1 LNKRKR
7 KKNKTSIWNAEKL
20 DPLVNEYLS
29 SYEHTIDR
37 SVSPIKHTFTLKEG
51 ITEHRINQLMNEIYP
66 AVEHLTKATL
76 RAYRKCS
83 EEDVHKMLPDLV
95 PDVIQ
100 AFRIYYKSGPGHKPF
115 TYLLFLIKTRFS
127 RYYKGL
133 FPSSSLYGKKTDLV
147 QVLKNETFL
156 NDQEKEYLQDMY
168 QQIIDNTDDK
178 DLYVHTNKS
187 TVSLRRKTKTQHI
200 SDEILKYNEANEA
213 IDIHLDIDY
222 KDLRTYIPA
231 VNASGFHKKIAN
243 LILDELELIAKGGS
257 FNQGRRAIH
266 SALKE
271 VIQDKLGTSLKIAD
285 VKMGIFT
292 IRKALN
298 EYHEDAPS
306 CTNVEE
312 TLLINK
318 IEFNR
323 ERR

>member
-1 LNKRKR
+1 
-7 KKNKTSIWNAEKL
+7 
-20 DPLVNEYLS
+20 
-29 SYEHTIDR
+29 
-37 SVSPIKHTFTLKEG
+37 
-51 ITEHRINQLMNEIYP
+51 MNEIYP

-100 AFRIYYKSGPGHKPF
+100 AFRVYYKPGPGHKPF

-156 NDQEKEYLQDMY
+156 NDQEKEYLQDIY
-168 QQIIDNTDDK
+168 QQIIDNTDDP

-200 SDEILKYNEANEA
+200 
-213 IDIHLDIDY
+213 DIHLDIDY
-222 KDLRTYIPA
+222 QDLRTYIPA

-298 EYHEDAPS
+298 AYHEDAPS